1 MNSSPD
7 ICKLFMWTSCGPR
20 PAYFGFMGKLS
31 IFSGN
36 SPVKQIEGELERTE
50 NDIFERK
57 TIRGR
62 FVDSKENLLG
72 LLGLFETGELGLAID
87 GRSYVVKN
95 LLSDGTFD
103 AEAAEAWQQAMAVQD
118 STLGLPSGFY
128 EEELERIVLAQGVST
143 RDEYRIAKRT
153 GRGIVLNRSKRD
165 AIWPVFEEYPRS

>member
-1 MNSSPD
+1 M
-7 ICKLFMWTSCGPR
+7 T
-20 PAYFGFMGKLS
+20 KLS

-62 FVDSKENLLG
+62 FVDSKEKLIGMLG
-72 LLGLFETGELGLAID
+72 LCETGELGLAID

-103 AEAAEAWQQAMAVQD
+103 AIP
-118 STLGLPSGFY
+118 TPL
-128 EEELERIVLAQGVST
+128 
-143 RDEYRIAKRT
+143 
-153 GRGIVLNRSKRD
+153 
-165 AIWPVFEEYPRS
+165 